1 MPSKEYNAGNIV
13 VLEGLEA
20 VRLRPG
26 MYIGTTGAKGLHH
39 ILWEIVDNS
48 MDEAANGYATQICVV
63 IHEDNSVSVS
73 DNGRGIPVDI
83 NKKHKKSGVELVFTV
98 LHAGGKFDNNEY
110 KFSGGLHGVG
120 ASVTNALS
128 KWLNVNIMRDGFEYR
143 IEFHSPKS
151 GKKIKSGV
159 IKTPLQQIGKTK
171 KRGTTVTFMPDPE
184 VFADEVISFDT
195 VKNRLRELAFLNKN
209 ILLSVEDKRTKGED
223 GRPRKFE
230 FCYKG
235 GLVDFV
241 NHVNEAKTKQS
252 NKVIY
257 LEGATDNFELQVAI
271 QYTQHYGENIISY
284 VNNIPTTDGG
294 THETGFKSALTKSLN
309 EYARKNNLLKAK
321 DTNVIGEDYRD
332 GMTAIISVKMQN
344 IQFEG
349 QTKTKLGNPEV
360 KGIVESILTERLD
373 LYLSDNRN
381 KDIANLI
388 VKAGIN
394 ASKVR
399 EAERQAKDAQR
410 KKNAMT
416 GSVLVGK
423 FSACTG
429 RNSSINEIFIV
440 EGDSAGGSTRQG
452 RDRSFQA
459 VLPLRGK
466 PLNAEKKQK
475 AQIIQNEEI
484 RTIVYALGTDYDR
497 DFNIADLKYDKVIIL
512 ADADQDGAHIRA
524 ILLTFFYR
532 YMRQLVA
539 DGHVYIGM
547 PPLYKIERKG
557 SVKYAYDDR
566 ELEKLTADL
575 KGGYILQRY
584 KGLGEMNAEQL
595 WDTTLN
601 PKQRSLLRVTIEDA
615 AEADI
620 IISTLMGDDVEM
632 RRKFIFENANFNK
645 VDLFASKLGV

>member
-1 MPSKEYNAGNIV
+1 MAEKYDAQNII

-39 ILWEIVDNS
+39 ILWEIVDNA
-48 MDEAANGYATQICVV
+48 MDEAANGYADTINVV
-63 IHEDNSVSVS
+63 IYEDNSVSVE

-83 NKKHKKSGVELVFTV
+83 NKKHKKTGVELVFTI
-98 LHAGGKFDNNEY
+98 LHAGGKFDNAEY

-128 KWLNVNIMRDGFEYR
+128 EWLNVDIYKDGEEYR
-143 IEFHSPKS
+143 IEFHSPRV

-159 IKTPLQQIGKTK
+159 LKTPLHNVKKTK
-171 KRGTTVTFMPDPE
+171 KRGTKVTFMPDRDVFVNE
-184 VFADEVISFDT
+184 VLSFAT
-195 VKNRLRELAFLNKN
+195 VRQRLRELAFLNKG
-209 ILLSVEDKRTKGED
+209 ITLCLEDKRALDENGK
-223 GRPRKFE
+223 PKKVE
-230 FCYKG
+230 FYFKG

-241 NHVNEAKTKQS
+241 NHINEAKTKQS
-252 NKVIY
+252 PKVIY
-257 LEGATDNFELQVAI
+257 LDGKTENFELEVAV
-271 QYTQHYGENIISY
+271 QYTTNYGETIISY
-284 VNNIPTTDGG
+284 VNNIPTTEGG
-294 THETGFKSALTKSLN
+294 THETGFKSAMTKCLN

-321 DTNVIGEDYRD
+321 DANVIGDDYRD
-332 GMTAIISVKMQN
+332 GMTAIVSIRMQN

-360 KGIVESILTERLD
+360 KGIVESIVSERLD
-373 LYLSDNRN
+373 LFLNDSRN

-399 EAERQAKDAQR
+399 EAEKRAKDAQR
-410 KKNAMT
+410 QKNAMT

-423 FSACTG
+423 FSACSG
-429 RNSSINEIFIV
+429 KNADINELFIV
-440 EGDSAGGSTRQG
+440 EGDSAGGSAKQG

-466 PLNAEKKQK
+466 PINAEKKRK
-475 AQIIQNEEI
+475 EQIIANEEI
-484 RTIVYALGTDYDR
+484 RTIIYALGTDYDKE
-497 DFNIADLKYDKVIIL
+497 FSISELKYDKVIIL

-532 YMRQLVA
+532 YMRQLLC

-547 PPLYKIERKG
+547 PPLYKVEKKG
-557 SVKYAYDDR
+557 VSRYAYDDI
-566 ELEKLTADL
+566 ELEKMITEL
-575 KGGYILQRY
+575 KSGYSLQRY
-584 KGLGEMNAEQL
+584 KGLGEMNPEQL
-595 WDTTLN
+595 WDTTLD
-601 PKQRSLLRVTIEDA
+601 PKKRTLLRVTVDDA
-615 AEADI
+615 AEADL

-632 RRKFIFENANFNK
+632 RKAYINENANFNK
-645 VDLFASKLGV
+645 LDLFAEKFSS